1 MFIVY
6 DLIFLVITFIFLP
19 VYLFRR
25 KFHSGLLRR
34 LGILP
39 RDLGLASPIWIH
51 AVNVGEVMAVK
62 KLLEGLRQLYP
73 DKRLV
78 ISTVTPTGNKV
89 AKGLLK
95 DGDFL
100 TYLPLDFSFTVNRVI
115 NKIKP
120 SLFIIAETE
129 IWPNLIRG
137 LYKKNIPVAIV
148 NGRISDA
155 SFKGYSA
162 IKFLLKPIL
171 RKVSLFCMQAES
183 DAERLMHLGAAKE
196 KIKIAG
202 NMKFDAAP
210 NLFRHTAVKLGIRP
224 DEELIVAGSTHPGEE
239 EVILEAYKDLLPEF
253 PGLRLLIAPRHPERA
268 SDIEKLVEKNGFKPL
283 LISKLLSTIDYRLS
297 TIFILDTIGE
307 LLDYYAICDIVFVG
321 GSLVKKGGH
330 NILEPAALSKPIIFG
345 PHTFNFR
352 DIAQLYLKEQ
362 AAILAHNQQEL
373 KEGIKYLLA
382 NPNKKEELGR
392 KAKDLILANQG
403 ATKRNLEYLGRV
415 VNAK

>member
-51 AVNVGEVMAVK
+51 AVSVGEVMAVK

-78 ISTVTPTGNKV
+78 ISTVTPTGNNV

-321 GSLVKKGGH
+321 GSLVK
-330 NILEPAALSKPIIFG
+330 
-345 PHTFNFR
+345 
-352 DIAQLYLKEQ
+352 
-362 AAILAHNQQEL
+362 
-373 KEGIKYLLA
+373 
-382 NPNKKEELGR
+382 
-392 KAKDLILANQG
+392 
-403 ATKRNLEYLGRV
+403 
-415 VNAK
+415 